1 MYNIML
7 IRLNKLSFFYV
18 PVFIFFIISSCIK
31 KEVTYKPI
39 DDTKAFEC
47 SGQYFAKLNEE
58 NNPATT
64 IVEIN
69 NNEYLLNNE
78 SHLTK
83 VDSTGNVLS
92 EIYLEYSISH
102 IFKTNDDNLLI
113 SLDYNS
119 DGYTNEIRKTDNELN
134 TIWSFLSKC
143 NTIITTSDNGCII
156 VYDQSEGFLYSVNKF
171 NTDGNNEWDFN
182 VEMRVNNIIQL
193 NSTEFILSG
202 VEETSYGY
210 EPCLLK
216 VDSAGTIIWKRA
228 YMDMFDNYD
237 ELTNVLLLTSG
248 NLVCVLD
255 GYKESTNI
263 NFFSTDSEGNIL
275 WKSTLPEDYEFNDII
290 SQGNSFIIC
299 GKQFFENSRFDAV
312 ITKYNSGGSIIW
324 EKNYGGT
331 GDEEVNDIIISSD
344 GAYFI
349 SASSTNF
356 KFIESETEIIES
368 MYIIKID
375 TDGETCY

>member
-1 MYNIML
+1 ML
-7 IRLNKLSFFYV
+7 IKLNKLSFLYISV
-18 PVFIFFIISSCIK
+18 LIFFIISSCIK
-31 KEVTYKPI
+31 KKVTYKPI

-47 SGQYFAKLNEE
+47 NGQYFAKLNKE
-58 NNPATT
+58 NDPATT

-92 EIYLEYSISH
+92 EVYLEYSVSH

-119 DGYTNEIRKTDNELN
+119 DGYTNEIRKTDNEFN
-134 TIWSFLSKC
+134 SIWSFLSKC

-156 VYDQSEGFLYSVNKF
+156 VYDQNEDFLYSVNKF
-171 NTDGNNEWDFN
+171 NSDGNNEWNFN
-182 VEMRVNNIIQL
+182 VEMRVNNIMQL
-193 NSTEFILSG
+193 NSAEFILAG

-216 VDSAGTIIWKRA
+216 VDSAGTTIWKRA

-237 ELTNVLLLTSG
+237 EITHVLLLSSG
-248 NLVCVLD
+248 NLVCVFD

-263 NFFSTDSEGNIL
+263 NFFSTDSEGNVL

-290 SQGNSFIIC
+290 NQESSFIFC
-299 GKQFFENSRFDAV
+299 SKQFFEDSRFDAV
-312 ITKYNSGGSIIW
+312 LTKYNSSGSIIW

-344 GAYFI
+344 GAYFVL
-349 SASSTNF
+349 ASSTNF
-356 KFIESETEIIES
+356 IFTNTDTEIKES
-368 MYIIKID
+368 MYLIK
-375 TDGETCY
+375 TDEDGKICY